1 MNRTHTDSSI
11 VEHHEDGSYTVT
23 TVETVLPATK
33 AQKAMAVGGLSLLAV
48 APLLPLAAAWGID
61 KLDARREARRKNR
74 LKSVED
80 TTD

>member
-23 TVETVLPATK
+23 TVETVLPATR
-33 AQKAMAVGGLSLLAV
+33 AQKAAAVGGVSLILSAPLFPLLAM
-48 APLLPLAAAWGID
+48 WGMT
-61 KLDARREARRKNR
+61 KLEERREARRKNR